1 MAATDYSAVTRGS
14 GFATRRASLP
24 ASAGNVRQI
33 ILPQWCRV
41 VLLSI
46 RDSSGVAGDG
56 AIAHTGTDDAAQSSN
71 ALRIGA
77 GTGLELQLTPGG
89 GSLYVSGPAGGT
101 VDLVL
106 SRVG

>member
-1 MAATDYSAVTRGS
+1 VAATDYSAVTRGF

-24 ASAGNVRQI
+24 AGAGNVRQI

-46 RDSSGVAGDG
+46 RDSSGAAGDG
-56 AIAHTGTDDAAQSSN
+56 AIANAGTDDAAQSVN
-71 ALRIGA
+71 ALRVGA
-77 GTGLELQLTPGG
+77 GIGLELQLTPGG